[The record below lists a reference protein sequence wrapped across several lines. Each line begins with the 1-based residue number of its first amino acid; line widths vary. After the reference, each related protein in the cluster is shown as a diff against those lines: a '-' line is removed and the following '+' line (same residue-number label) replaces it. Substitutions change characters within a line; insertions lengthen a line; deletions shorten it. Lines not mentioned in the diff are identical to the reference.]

1 VSEETSS
8 LESSIEIELAPPL
21 LHGLRS
27 FAEHWCQKAGFHSTA
42 IGEILSAFDEALANI
57 HLHSYG
63 ARPGKVRID
72 VEHSPQELIFT
83 MSDQGKAFPSDHTS
97 NRQPGEMGQGGWGT
111 LFMKKGFDRI
121 ERRRVGGKNILLLAR
136 VIPVQKGGR

>member
-1 VSEETSS
+1 MSEDIKS

-27 FAEHWCQKAGFHSTA
+27 FAQSWCQKAGFESTA

-63 ARPGKVRID
+63 ARPGKVQIG
-72 VEHSPQELIFT
+72 VESTPQELTFT
-83 MSDQGKAFPSDHTS
+83 LSDQGKAFPSDPINS
-97 NRQPGEMGQGGWGT
+97 RQPGELGQGGWGT
-111 LFMKKGFDRI
+111 LFMKKGFNRI
-121 ERRRVGGKNILLLAR
+121 ERRRIGGKNILLLAR
-136 VIPVQKGGR
+136 AIPVQKEVR